1 MTLSYSRSFLFL
13 RTLTTALLVNPSKH
27 AIISSW
33 IVDKPEFVAQR
44 IDKHIYERE
53 GGSSTGAK
61 NLIRRGL
68 VLINDKPVSTPATT
82 LQLGDEIKLIAK
94 DYQSSTA
101 NYRATS
107 FNAPKIE
114 VIYEDDHLAVVIKPQ
129 GVLTYRSSD
138 VSSAPVLTSLIYS
151 ALKHPPKI
159 DLARQVFPLLRPRP
173 VHRIDKDTGG
183 IMLAAK
189 TRLAQVNLGNQ
200 FAERKIKKTY
210 HAITQ
215 GLISTDQGTID
226 VPLDGKES
234 ITEYQVISRL
244 SQTDFG
250 PISLVRLNP
259 LTGRTHQIRR
269 YLSAINTSLNFMPPF
284 LFVGI

>member
-1 MTLSYSRSFLFL
+1 MTLSFLRSFLFL
-13 RTLTTALLVNPSKH
+13 RTLTTALLVNPSKY

-33 IVDKPEFVAQR
+33 VVDKPESVAQR

-82 LQLGDEIKLIAK
+82 LKLGDEIKLIAK

-101 NYRATS
+101 LIANHSAILSS

-114 VIYEDDHLAVVIKPQ
+114 VLYEDDHLAVVIKPQ
-129 GVLTYRSSD
+129 GVMTYRSSD
-138 VSSAPVLTSLIYS
+138 VSPSPVLTSLIYS

-159 DLARQVFPLLRPRP
+159 DLARQVLPLSRPRP

-183 IMLAAK
+183 IVLAAK
-189 TRLAQVNLGNQ
+189 TRLAQVNLGHQ
-200 FAERKIKKTY
+200 FTERRIKKTY

-215 GLISTDQGTID
+215 GLISTDQGRID
-226 VPLDGKES
+226 VPLDEKES
-234 ITEYQVISRL
+234 ITEYQVISRFPR
-244 SQTDFG
+244 TDFG

-269 YLSAINTSLNFMPPF
+269 YQISDYPVA
-284 LFVGI
+284 